1 MGGQR
6 LPENEPT
13 PIATT
18 LEPMTRLVLVA
29 DASWVKNEV
38 EAALAD
44 QAWQVIQVTDPREA
58 ADIIEET
65 APAVVIV
72 DLQVGSMG
80 GMAVIRDIRQRLDP
94 RPRLV
99 LLLDRSADT
108 FIAGR
113 AGADASVLKPIE
125 PAALRQAVADAPA
138 LL

>member
-58 ADIIEET
+58 TDIIEET